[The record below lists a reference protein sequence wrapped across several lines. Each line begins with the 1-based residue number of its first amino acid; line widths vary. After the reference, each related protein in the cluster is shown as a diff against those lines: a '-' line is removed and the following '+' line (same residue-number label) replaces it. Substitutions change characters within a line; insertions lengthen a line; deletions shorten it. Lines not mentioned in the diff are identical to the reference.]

1 MDDRDWDILATIAT
15 EKTISRAAERLFV
28 SQPALSFRLRAIEEE
43 FKTRAF
49 HRTPK
54 GVSLTPQGEQL
65 VAYAKEMRLALS
77 EARERIASFR
87 GQIAGT
93 LRIGSSGV
101 FARSE
106 LPPLLAGFLCRH
118 PRVDVSLVTAL
129 SHAVVRL
136 LEREEI
142 AVAVVRGDYP
152 WTEVRHLLREEPVCL
167 VSRRPLEL
175 DQLPDAPRIMYETD
189 RSLQGAL
196 DAWWRQH
203 FTRPP
208 KVSMVVDRA
217 ETCRRMVAQGLGYA
231 LLPAMGLD
239 QTCDRGV
246 SRRALLGSDGAP
258 VLRRTWL
265 LCRKGSLELPRVR
278 AFVEYLLE
286 AEAGHGEAARAA
298 PPLPAGMPQAA
309 ARAPRAGAR
318 PGLLESGGPA
328 PAPARGPRGRSSASR
343 PAEAR
348 VTRDAPLRAASAG
361 RVVSA

>member
-65 VAYAKEMRLALS
+65 VAYAREMQLALLKT
-77 EARERIASFR
+77 RERIASFR
-87 GQIAGT
+87 SQTAGT

-101 FARSE
+101 FAGNA

-118 PRVDVSLVTAL
+118 PQVSVSLVTAL
-129 SHAVVRL
+129 SHTVVRQ

-142 AVAVVRGDYP
+142 TVGIVRGDYP
-152 WTEVRHLLREEPVCL
+152 WTEVKHLLREEPICL
-167 VSRRPLEL
+167 VSRRPLAL
-175 DQLPDAPRIMYETD
+175 DQLPDAPRIVYETD
-189 RSLQGAL
+189 PSLQGAL

-231 LLPAMGLD
+231 LLPDMGLD
-239 QTCDRGV
+239 QMCERRV
-246 SRRALLGSDGAP
+246 HRRALQGSDGTP

-278 AFVEYLLE
+278 AFVEHLLE
-286 AEAGHGEAARAA
+286 G
-298 PPLPAGMPQAA
+298 
-309 ARAPRAGAR
+309 
-318 PGLLESGGPA
+318 
-328 PAPARGPRGRSSASR
+328 
-343 PAEAR
+343 
-348 VTRDAPLRAASAG
+348 APLRGASAA